1 MDPPPSLRRTAVV
14 VWAALTGG
22 LVLFTAVATRM
33 PPTRADGGR
42 LAAVLFP
49 AVAGV
54 AVVFVLLSWLLP
66 GRIRPGGAVVT
77 PDQLALSRSVVA
89 CALCEGPALFA
100 VVGLML
106 TRAPAMLLPFALSA
120 GALLAHYPGRSRWE
134 RLGADARP
142 PGGPD
147 RPRGPDR
154 PGGPMVRG

>member
-1 MDPPPSLRRTAVV
+1 MDQKPSLRRTAVV
-14 VWAALTGG
+14 VWGVLAGG
-22 LVLFTAVATRM
+22 VVLFAAVATRM
-33 PPTRADGGR
+33 PPARAGGER
-42 LAAVLFP
+42 LAAVLLP

-54 AVVFVLLSWLLP
+54 AVVFVLLSWILP
-66 GRIRPGGAVVT
+66 GRIRPGGPVST

-106 TRAPAMLLPFALSA
+106 TRAPAMLLPFALAA
-120 GALLAHYPGRSRWE
+120 GALLAHYPGRGRWE

-147 RPRGPDR
+147 RPRGPDG
-154 PGGPMVRG
+154 PGRPMVRG